1 MRGEVTAAAAEVTTR
16 AAQGGAAGEER
27 AKRSASSAMEMI
39 WVGGKHGFWAATQA
53 TGANGPQHTTEALR
67 ATERLPRE
75 AVRPET
81 ATSRRSV
88 AAEKPT
94 LERSVEKPDAWP
106 NGAAAE
112 GATAPPV
119 APATRLRGEAAR
131 PAEANAALRGL
142 RAREP
147 TQRRPTKTT
156 AAEPSA
162 SGAPRGVRPPR
173 ARAAA
178 ITEGGCVAK
187 LRRKRGVSDEA

>member
-1 MRGEVTAAAAEVTTR
+1 MRGEVTAAAAQVSTGV
-16 AAQGGAAGEER
+16 AQGGEAGEER

-39 WVGGKHGFWAATQA
+39 WVGGKHGFWAAMQA

-106 NGAAAE
+106 GAAAE
-112 GATAPPV
+112 DATAPPV

-147 TQRRPTKTT
+147 TQRRPNKAT

-178 ITEGGCVAK
+178 IAARGCVAR
-187 LRRKRGVSDEA
+187 LRRKKG